1 MVWTPRATVAAVIER
16 NGAFLMVEEA
26 PDGSPVLNQP
36 AGHLEPGE
44 SLLDAVVRE
53 VGEETGL
60 RFTPAAIV
68 GIYRWLN
75 PVTGETYLR
84 TTFAG
89 NVEGEAAARPPDSE
103 ILRTLWLAR
112 ETILTKG
119 HRLRSP
125 LVMRSIDDYLAGR
138 RFDLALLCDVEQP

>member
-16 NGAFLMVEEA
+16 GGAFLMVEEA
-26 PDGSPVLNQP
+26 PGGSPVLNQP
-36 AGHLEPGE
+36 AGHLETGE

-60 RFTPAAIV
+60 RFVPAAIV
-68 GIYRWLN
+68 GIYRWRN
-75 PVTGETYLR
+75 PASGETYLR

-89 NVEGEAAARPPDSE
+89 QVEGEAPARPPDPE
-103 ILRTLWLAR
+103 IRRSLWLER
-112 ETILTKG
+112 KSILEQG

-125 LVMRSIDDYLAGR
+125 LVMLSIDDYLAGR
-138 RFDLALLCDVEQP
+138 RFDLTILRDVE